1 FEISYKTVCSLRNIG
16 VVNISKERP
25 LDLDQ
30 IAGNIKK
37 LKGKLKQ
44 NKSSLCQELFSSL
57 RNVDISALTWKD
69 FLANQIISDD
79 SILVQQLTPQS
90 QDNFMELKLAFN
102 ENHQVKL
109 TQRIK
114 HDGTWKESEKQL
126 AKVTDRI
133 LDTLRDTWNNPA
145 FSPEFAGFLSEGTYV
160 NNIILPAIRAVLKGL
175 PLEKST
181 FVSSSELQSS
191 ASADRRG
198 EGRWGRRPDIMFIMM
213 CDEKNYELLYAEC
226 SRLTCTMKKER
237 YDAVKLWRECNDG
250 MYWARKSSR
259 PDNDE
264 FGIVGVQI
272 AGTTIR
278 LNVLIRDSADVHRYY
293 HLREAEIPVRQSS
306 PIIVANFIE
315 VLLILRNILIV
326 NMDLLYNALK
336 PRTPRNVEGSSTV
349 PSPHREEGKQIR
361 TRKLVYVNWK
371 CIDREYHGSTIEK
384 HWSTNCIGSAYCD
397 ISYKDYMELK
407 SRSEASN
414 SYFEKE
420 VIHHYE
426 LWIQNTIRRVKCA
439 KEI

>member
-1 FEISYKTVCSLRNIG
+1 M
-16 VVNISKERP
+16 P
-25 LDLDQ
+25 LDSDQ
-30 IAGNIKK
+30 IVDNIKK

-44 NKSSLCQELFSSL
+44 NKKSSLCQELFSSL

-79 SILVQQLTPQS
+79 SILLQQLTPQS
-90 QDNFMELKLAFN
+90 QEDFMELKRKMTPPPLPPKIRRKCSEFVVAFN
-102 ENHQVKL
+102 ENHQVEL

-114 HDGTWKESEKQL
+114 HDGTWKETEKQL

-191 ASADRRG
+191 ASADRKG
-198 EGRWGRRPDIMFIMM
+198 EGRSGRRPDIMFITMR
-213 CDEKNYELLYAEC
+213 DEKNYELLYTEC
-226 SRLTCTMKKER
+226 SRLTCTAQKER
-237 YDAVKLWRECNDG
+237 HDAVKLWRECNDG

-259 PDNDE
+259 PDKDE

-293 HLREAEIPVRQSS
+293 HLREAKIPIRQSN

-326 NMDLLYNALK
+326 NMDLLYNALI
-336 PRTPRNVEGSSTV
+336 PRTPRKVEDSSTV
-349 PSPHREEGKQIR
+349 SSPRREGEQKR
-361 TRKLVYVNWK
+361 TRKVSDENPRL
-371 CIDREYHGSTIEK
+371 REGRSLK
-384 HWSTNCIGSAYCD
+384 KKKSA
-397 ISYKDYMELK
+397 
-407 SRSEASN
+407 R
-414 SYFEKE
+414 F
-420 VIHHYE
+420 
-426 LWIQNTIRRVKCA
+426 
-439 KEI
+439 